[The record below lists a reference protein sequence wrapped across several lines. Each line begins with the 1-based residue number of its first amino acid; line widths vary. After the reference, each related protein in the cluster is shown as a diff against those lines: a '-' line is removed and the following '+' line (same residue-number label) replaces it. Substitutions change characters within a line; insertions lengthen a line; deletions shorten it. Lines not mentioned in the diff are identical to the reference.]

1 MKSVWYIELL
11 SFFGSL
17 LAGGFFLLFL
27 AVLGLLN
34 YEYLDLFLGL
44 LIMILVSILSFVPN
58 EDKKESSRPVLFS
71 FLNQGFV
78 LFLFGV
84 YKVFKPED
92 TSFLWTIVSFQL
104 VFFFFFSN
112 PIQRFLSPILVFV
125 FSGVLLFEYKILLF
139 TPLLTTVCLSLL
151 YFYTLPKRLPEKF
164 ESLPYSLSV
173 SLLCL
178 AGFSFFPEFKQT
190 PEISEIQSIII
201 FIAGCVLFYTELD
214 TKTNSLTI
222 VSVILFFGLIFFPTL
237 ETPGIMASFFL
248 LLIAFA
254 RGYHF
259 LSYLAWCFLIL
270 FYFGFYYDLDT
281 SLLEKSKMMLTSSL
295 LFFVTYVCLR
305 FSPLGKKR

>member
-1 MKSVWYIELL
+1 MLEDFFY
-11 SFFGSL
+11 SFWS
-17 LAGGFFLLFL
+17 
-27 AVLGLLN
+27 VLGLLN

-44 LIMILVSILSFVPN
+44 LIIILVSILTFVPN

-104 VFFFFFSN
+104 VFFLFFSN

-237 ETPGIMASFFL
+237 ETPGIMAFFFSPPHCL
-248 LLIAFA
+248 CKGLPFPILF
-254 RGYHF
+254 
-259 LSYLAWCFLIL
+259 SMVFLIL